1 MWKKMRVA
9 LLPAVALTL
18 TGAAP
23 PRPKGPCDIYGAAGT
38 PCVAAHSTT
47 RALSASYNGPLY
59 QVKRASDGKTLDIGI
74 APPTATPAAD
84 QGGYANAAAQDTFC
98 AGTLCVINRIYDQ
111 SGKGNHLL
119 QSPPGPLFPG
129 PAKGGFDT
137 QPIADMAPITISGHK
152 VYGVYI
158 MPGMGF
164 RNNDASGIAI
174 NDEAEGIYYVIDGKH
189 FDSGCCFDYGNSSTN
204 GRAVGTGTMETTYFG
219 TATAWGSGDGP
230 GPWIMADMEAG
241 LFSGYEAKQNKG
253 SPTIDSWRFVTAV
266 VDGGGG
272 NRWDLRGGNAQ
283 QGGLTTF
290 YSGIRPGSK
299 TNNAYFPMH
308 KQGAILLGIG
318 GDNGNGS
325 AGTFYEGV
333 MTAGY
338 PVEATTDAVQANIV
352 AARYDVEPLSLT
364 RVTTFTPGSAQRVL
378 QTFTNTTGAPVEG
391 VRLSLA
397 APPGWT
403 TRADAGSATA
413 AGVSVAPGE
422 SRSVA
427 FLVTSP
433 AAAGAGFL
441 TGRAEWKD
449 PRTGAGRRET
459 VSTRVRNVPP
469 VKINELRLSAGTNTT
484 NQFIELYN
492 AGPKTIDLSGWTLV
506 NTQSQW
512 APVQLAKIPT
522 GTKLASGEYYLLGLA
537 QSGLAAPAEA
547 GAVKINVRNTVGLE
561 VGQPVDIDGESRTV
575 ASIGAPAAP
584 MTIVFEPVST
594 GPWLTIPAGATNLPV
609 ANAAGFVVGEKI
621 GIDVGG
627 NYEIATVTAV
637 GKAATQTTLSAA
649 AAAGSTNLRVEAS
662 ANMSAGDTLTVGT
675 GGRKESVKVKSVG
688 SAGAN
693 GTGIELTAP
702 LRLDHAA
709 SVDVSDIGTGISF
722 APATKFAHSSGDA
735 VQPLGSGITLD
746 RPLAQRHGYGAPVI
760 YPRATT
766 AGYQGPPAP
775 RQWFGGPLST
785 RAGSIALLEASGS
798 AVVDALVYGSQQ
810 SSSSGNGTITSPE
823 LATLEGDQGKGGC
836 IVVVPGPAGAAG
848 RSRGRFPDGFDADS
862 NCTDFLTQAATSLPV
877 GAAAGAANI
886 KVTNITGFAV
896 GQPISIDAGEN
907 AESAVIASV
916 GTAGATTVSTA
927 VSAGATVLPVASGM
941 GFSAGQTI
949 TIGSGEDQETA
960 VVAATSFGRGG
971 GRITVSAP
979 LTKAHAGGAV
989 VSGSGITLTAPLSKA
1004 HANGTPVAGDV
1015 PTPGGPN
1022 RFFSSPPR

>member
-1 MWKKMRVA
+1 
-9 LLPAVALTL
+9 
-18 TGAAP
+18 
-23 PRPKGPCDIYGAAGT
+23 
-38 PCVAAHSTT
+38 
-47 RALSASYNGPLY
+47 
-59 QVKRASDGKTLDIGI
+59 
-74 APPTATPAAD
+74 
-84 QGGYANAAAQDTFC
+84 
-98 AGTLCVINRIYDQ
+98 
-111 SGKGNHLL
+111 
-119 QSPPGPLFPG
+119 
-129 PAKGGFDT
+129 
-137 QPIADMAPITISGHK
+137 
-152 VYGVYI
+152 
-158 MPGMGF
+158 
-164 RNNDASGIAI
+164 
-174 NDEAEGIYYVIDGKH
+174 
-189 FDSGCCFDYGNSSTN
+189 
-204 GRAVGTGTMETTYFG
+204 
-219 TATAWGSGDGP
+219 
-230 GPWIMADMEAG
+230 
-241 LFSGYEAKQNKG
+241 
-253 SPTIDSWRFVTAV
+253 
-266 VDGGGG
+266 
-272 NRWDLRGGNAQ
+272 
-283 QGGLTTF
+283 
-290 YSGIRPGSK
+290 
-299 TNNAYFPMH
+299 
-308 KQGAILLGIG
+308 
-318 GDNGNGS
+318 
-325 AGTFYEGV
+325 
-333 MTAGY
+333 
-338 PVEATTDAVQANIV
+338 
-352 AARYDVEPLSLT
+352 
-364 RVTTFTPGSAQRVL
+364 
-378 QTFTNTTGAPVEG
+378 
-391 VRLSLA
+391 
-397 APPGWT
+397 
-403 TRADAGSATA
+403 
-413 AGVSVAPGE
+413 
-422 SRSVA
+422 
-427 FLVTSP
+427 
-433 AAAGAGFL
+433 
-441 TGRAEWKD
+441 
-449 PRTGAGRRET
+449 
-459 VSTRVRNVPP
+459 